1 MASATY
7 HRGVNLGGFDKLVEA
22 VRGMGVH
29 YNESDG
35 FGWEIRKLREYRDAF
50 FDACP
55 VQPGDAVVLARP
67 PEIPKNSGWYP
78 SRLSFHP
85 GAPATVH
92 WIDWGHGRFIA
103 AVSFDTELNVSDW
116 GNERRYYWRRA
127 TDEEDRRHLF
137 LTNAEWWDRAPASA
151 PQHAPGDAD
160 QGAAPSNQP
169 GASNAKHLDGQ
180 PADTEDRH
188 NAARDSRKRS

>member
-55 VQPGDAVVLARP
+55 VQPGDA
-67 PEIPKNSGWYP
+67 
-78 SRLSFHP
+78 P
-85 GAPATVH
+85 GGVECQSIST
-92 WIDWGHGRFIA
+92 G
-103 AVSFDTELNVSDW
+103 S
-116 GNERRYYWRRA
+116 RYYCRA
-127 TDEEDRRHLF
+127 TDRRSRITRLA
-137 LTNAEWWDRAPASA
+137 TA
-151 PQHAPGDAD
+151 
-160 QGAAPSNQP
+160 
-169 GASNAKHLDGQ
+169 
-180 PADTEDRH
+180 EDRH